1 VSKRRNTRILVAD
14 DEPYVLE
21 LLRDF
26 LTGQGY
32 DVTVVANGAEALDAV
47 PAVQP
52 DAILLDMMMPGL
64 SGRDVLDSLRRANV
78 TVPVILISGNQVTL
92 REGFFAVLTKPFDLE
107 KLEKVVAA
115 AVDQGRTPSL

>member
-1 VSKRRNTRILVAD
+1 MSKRRNTRILVAD

-32 DVTVVANGAEALDAV
+32 DVTVVGNGAEALDAV
-47 PAVQP
+47 PAIQP

-92 REGFFAVLTKPFDLE
+92 REGFFAVLTKPFDLG
-107 KLEKVVAA
+107 KLEKVVAD